1 MLRSQFSGDSFQS
14 DNPSRPV
21 PHAPC
26 LPAPNSKLP
35 AHHAVIYQ
43 FIPNAPVR
51 VMERLIRSMAPGTM
65 AILDLEDGYLD
76 VRDTGRTSERRE
88 GGRKQLLELCE
99 RSRSRGNRRP
109 VAMRINVAGTEDF
122 VRDLPVVCAV
132 AASFGLAALML
143 PKVSSGDALI
153 SALSALE
160 DCSIPKGSLIP
171 MVETEKGMRGID
183 EILAAAV
190 AASAPAVVY
199 GHHDYCL
206 DVGRWPFPSPE
217 DQVYWEPVERVA
229 RAAMGAGLRYV
240 HPPEVSLR
248 DEVLLGRMIS
258 TLRGICGDRF
268 DVMSAGM
275 SQTAILLRMTEELS
289 GCATTPEAVFGASP
303 LGPEEKKQLA
313 EETCALFEENNRQ
326 EHSFSADAR
335 TGRFI
340 SPHEYLAA
348 VRYLGSLQR
357 A

>member
-1 MLRSQFSGDSFQS
+1 M
-14 DNPSRPV
+14 
-21 PHAPC
+21 
-26 LPAPNSKLP
+26 
-35 AHHAVIYQ
+35 IYQ

-51 VMERLIRSMAPGTM
+51 VMERLIRSMVPGTM

-76 VRDTGRTSERRE
+76 VRDPARTSERRE
-88 GGRKQLLELCE
+88 GGRRHLLELCA
-99 RSRSRGNRRP
+99 RSQGCTDGRP
-109 VAMRINVAGTEDF
+109 VAMRINSAGTEDF
-122 VRDLPVVCAV
+122 VRDLPVMRAV
-132 AASFGLAALML
+132 AETFGLAALML
-143 PKVSSGDALI
+143 PKVVSGEVFMR
-153 SALSALE
+153 ALSALE
-160 DCSIPKGSLIP
+160 DCSIPKGTLIP
-171 MVETEKGMRGID
+171 MVETEKEMRGID

-190 AASAPAVVY
+190 AADAPAVVY

-206 DVGRWPFPSPE
+206 DVGCWPFPGPAE
-217 DQVYWEPVERVA
+217 QAYWEPVERVA
-229 RAAMGAGLRYV
+229 QAAMGAGLRYV

-275 SQTAILLRMTEELS
+275 SQTPLLLRMTEES
-289 GCATTPEAVFGASP
+289 SESAVTPEPVFDRLP

-348 VRYLGSLQR
+348 VRYLRSLKR

>member
-1 MLRSQFSGDSFQS
+1 MI
-14 DNPSRPV
+14 
-21 PHAPC
+21 H
-26 LPAPNSKLP
+26 
-35 AHHAVIYQ
+35 Q

-76 VRDTGRTSERRE
+76 VRDPAKTSERRE
-88 GGRKQLLELCE
+88 SGRRQLFELCASSQG
-99 RSRSRGNRRP
+99 RTNGRP
-109 VAMRINVAGTEDF
+109 VAMRINAAGTDDF
-122 VRDLPVVCAV
+122 VRDLPVVRAV

-143 PKVSSGDALI
+143 PKVASGEAFMR
-153 SALSALE
+153 ALSALE

-206 DVGRWPFPSPE
+206 DVGCWPFPGPAE
-217 DQVYWEPVERVA
+217 QAYWEPVK
-229 RAAMGAGLRYV
+229 RAAQAAMDAGLRYL
-240 HPPEVSLR
+240 HPPEANLR
-248 DEVLLGRMIS
+248 DEVLLRRMIS
-258 TLRGICGDRF
+258 TLRGICGDHL
-268 DVMSAGM
+268 DLYSAGM
-275 SQTAILLRMTEELS
+275 SQTAILLRLTGESLPSFETLE
-289 GCATTPEAVFGASP
+289 PVPRLSP

-313 EETCALFEENNRQ
+313 QETCALFEENNRQ

-348 VRYLGSLQR
+348 VRYLRSL
-357 A
+357 

>member
-1 MLRSQFSGDSFQS
+1 
-14 DNPSRPV
+14 
-21 PHAPC
+21 
-26 LPAPNSKLP
+26 
-35 AHHAVIYQ
+35 
-43 FIPNAPVR
+43 
-51 VMERLIRSMAPGTM
+51 MERLIRSMAPGTM

-76 VRDTGRTSERRE
+76 VRDPSKTSERRE
-88 GGRKQLLELCE
+88 GGRRHLLELCA
-99 RSRSRGNRRP
+99 RSRGRTNGRP
-109 VAMRINVAGTEDF
+109 VAMRINAAWTDDF
-122 VRDLPVVCAV
+122 VRDLPVVRAV

-143 PKVSSGDALI
+143 PKVALGEALI

-190 AASAPAVVY
+190 AAGAPAVVY
-199 GHHDYCL
+199 GHHDYSL
-206 DVGRWPFPSPE
+206 DVGCWPFPNPG

-258 TLRGICGDRF
+258 RLRGICGDRF

-275 SQTAILLRMTEELS
+275 SQTAILIRMTEDS
-289 GCATTPEAVFGASP
+289 PESAVTSEPVFDRLL
-303 LGPEEKKQLA
+303 LGPEEKKRLA

-335 TGRFI
+335 MGRFF

-348 VRYLGSLQR
+348 VNYLRKQSD

>member
-1 MLRSQFSGDSFQS
+1 
-14 DNPSRPV
+14 
-21 PHAPC
+21 
-26 LPAPNSKLP
+26 
-35 AHHAVIYQ
+35 
-43 FIPNAPVR
+43 
-51 VMERLIRSMAPGTM
+51 MERLIRSMAPGTI

-76 VRDTGRTSERRE
+76 VRDPARTSERRE
-88 GGRKQLLELCE
+88 GGRRHLLELCA
-99 RSRSRGNRRP
+99 RSQGCTNGRP
-109 VAMRINVAGTEDF
+109 VAMRINSAGTEDF
-122 VRDLPVVCAV
+122 VRDLPVVRAV
-132 AASFGLAALML
+132 AETFGLAALML
-143 PKVSSGDALI
+143 PKVASGEAFMR
-153 SALSALE
+153 ALSALE

-190 AASAPAVVY
+190 AADAPAVVY

-206 DVGRWPFPSPE
+206 DVGCWPFPGPAEQS
-217 DQVYWEPVERVA
+217 YWAPVERVTQ
-229 RAAMGAGLRYV
+229 AAMGAGLRYV

-258 TLRGICGDRF
+258 RLRGICGDRF

-275 SQTAILLRMTEELS
+275 SQTAILIRMTEDS
-289 GCATTPEAVFGASP
+289 PESAVKPEPVFDRLL

-335 TGRFI
+335 TGRFF

-348 VRYLGSLQR
+348 VNYLRKQSD

>member
-1 MLRSQFSGDSFQS
+1 
-14 DNPSRPV
+14 
-21 PHAPC
+21 
-26 LPAPNSKLP
+26 
-35 AHHAVIYQ
+35 
-43 FIPNAPVR
+43 
-51 VMERLIRSMAPGTM
+51 MERLIRSMVPGTM
-65 AILDLEDGYLD
+65 AVLDLEDGYLD
-76 VRDTGRTSERRE
+76 VRDPRKTSKRRE

-99 RSRSRGNRRP
+99 RSRSRSHGRP
-109 VAMRINVAGTEDF
+109 VAMRINVAGSEDF

-160 DCSIPKGSLIP
+160 DCSMPRGNVIP
-171 MVETEKGMRGID
+171 MVETEEGMRMID
-183 EILAAAV
+183 EILAAA
-190 AASAPAVVY
+190 AETDAPAVVY

-206 DVGRWPFPSPE
+206 DVGRWPFPNPG

-248 DEVLLGRMIS
+248 DEELLGRMLS
-258 TLRGICGDRF
+258 RLRGICGDRF
-268 DVMSAGM
+268 DVLSAGM
-275 SQTAILLRMTEELS
+275 SQTAILLRMTEESS
-289 GCATTPEAVFGASP
+289 GSAATYEPAFSRLPLASD
-303 LGPEEKKQLA
+303 EKKQLA

-348 VRYLGSLQR
+348 LRYLRSFEG